1 MRTRKIIPIRNFNH
15 KLFAFLAIFALIAF
29 LMTLKPVAE
38 IIKKAVEAVG
48 ITFPPIEIFQNTAAN
63 LLLFAVGGMLALFAF
78 VVAVP
83 IIKISVTVAA
93 VAIVS
98 VSLYNLYKT
107 FTKQGTNN
115 IMPTA
120 RINNK

>member
-1 MRTRKIIPIRNFNH
+1 
-15 KLFAFLAIFALIAF
+15 
-29 LMTLKPVAE
+29 
-38 IIKKAVEAVG
+38 VG